1 MNTAVLTEIAPAAF
15 ADPYNYT
22 YQITVT
28 ITATLPAPPGSSGW
42 RAYVATSPSSSGPFE
57 TPASS
62 FSNVGVTVNNLTFV
76 LNSSAVASNYLR
88 VLVASTDQFGNV
100 TQIVTTS
107 NILQMP
113 SRKKLFTRTYANAVG
128 SFNHPVGPT
137 NYDVFFTSNG
147 GRGSGEI
154 PGAQCWGGGGAGVR
168 INNLTVDTADYF
180 YDTRKSVSPA
190 YFRKTSSGN
199 TSDQIYA
206 LAGSNATISPYN
218 DGTGAAVATITGFFA
233 SGTLIANLAGQ
244 TEATPVG
251 GSSATILGGRSGIHN
266 ANPPIFPGQDS
277 SPSGGLSGL
286 VDTNGDGSADISV
299 FNAIAYG
306 CGGYSVTF
314 PEGSPVFGEGSS
326 GCVQILYYE

>member
-1 MNTAVLTEIAPAAF
+1 MGTAVLTEVAPAAF

-88 VLVASTDQFGNV
+88 VFVASTDQFGNV

-113 SRKKLFTRTYANAVG
+113 SRKKLFARTYANAAG

-137 NYDVFFTSNG
+137 KYDVFFTSNG

-168 INNLTVDTADYF
+168 INNLTVDAANYF

-190 YFRKTSSGN
+190 YLRKTSSGN

-206 LAGSNATISPYN
+206 LAGANATESPYN
-218 DGTGAAVATITGFFA
+218 NGTGASPATIAGFFA
-233 SGTLIANLAGQ
+233 GGTLIANLAGQ
-244 TEATPVG
+244 TGGTPQG
-251 GSSATILGGRSGIHN
+251 GGATILGGRSGIYA
-266 ANPPIFPGQDS
+266 ANNPVFPSQES
-277 SPSGGLSGL
+277 SLSGGLAGL
-286 VDTNGDGSADISV
+286 IDLDDNGSAD
-299 FNAIAYG
+299 FAAFGAAAYG